1 MIENHLQVQY
11 ITKWCYQSIT
21 AATTIT
27 TPTIMLITILI
38 IVFNCEPIMFITK
51 IMFIFTTTFITIL
64 VFNAGRPASSH
75 GAPHKTLPLPARPTR
90 TNLNLH
96 HHHHPHPHYQYHHHQ
111 RKLSVIQQIQR
122 PSSIDP
128 CPIQSSP
135 SDNILQTQ
143 AGDQI

>member
-1 MIENHLQVQY
+1 MIDNNHLQVQY

-27 TPTIMLITILI
+27 TPTIMLITIII

-51 IMFIFTTTFITIL
+51 IMFIFTTTFIAIL

-90 TNLNLH
+90 TNLYIITIILILTISITIINVNC
-96 HHHHPHPHYQYHHHQ
+96 
-111 RKLSVIQQIQR
+111 LSFNKFKDLAV
-122 PSSIDP
+122 
-128 CPIQSSP
+128 
-135 SDNILQTQ
+135 
-143 AGDQI
+143 